1 MAAAAPTPPSTNTP
15 LLLEILSQLKDVKS
29 DIASIRTYIHNES
42 KIQEKTTT
50 YQIRDILNKRYGHA
64 THTSVGT
71 LRDVYLPDSNQTFT
85 DIDGCLLTQSRV
97 GPVIIKNNNGRNIN
111 VTSNDERTYFIE
123 AKHGLTKSIIDG
135 KLLQFCKLLDL
146 FQKLHNGT
154 LRAPSTPVTRFDE
167 MVHNHGLVSYPKRI
181 IFIFASDSIDAE
193 HEAYIHSIN
202 AGTLTEEL
210 YNSVL
215 VSLFKNHKTYDEIL
229 EDRDIGRLIKA
240 ELRDALTFDAL
251 RAALTLAAVPTTR
264 RQGALEK
271 QKQALLEKYAERISA
286 LLVPYSAMTA
296 CFSMLKGHLA
306 TYSHGKLGGAAADEF
321 DDMVG
326 GGRRPKPATT
336 LTL

>member
-1 MAAAAPTPPSTNTP
+1 
-15 LLLEILSQLKDVKS
+15 
-29 DIASIRTYIHNES
+29 
-42 KIQEKTTT
+42 
-50 YQIRDILNKRYGHA
+50 
-64 THTSVGT
+64 VGT

-85 DIDGCLLTQSRV
+85 DIDGCLLVQSLFR
-97 GPVIIKNNNGRNIN
+97 NNISGRYTN
-111 VTSNDERTYFIE
+111 VVTHDERTYFIE
-123 AKHGLTKSIIDG
+123 AKHGLTKSIIDK
-135 KLLQFCKLLDL
+135 KLFQFCKLLDL

-154 LRAPSTPVTRFDE
+154 LRARSTPVTRFDE
-167 MVHNHGLVSYPKRI
+167 MVHNHGLLSYPKQI

-193 HEAYIHSIN
+193 HEAYIQAIN

-210 YNSVL
+210 YNNVL

-229 EDRDIGRLIKA
+229 EDRDIGSLIKA
-240 ELRDALTFDAL
+240 ELRDVLTFDAL

-296 CFSMLKGHLA
+296 CFSVLKGHLA
-306 TYSHGKLGGAAADEF
+306 TYSHGKLRGAVTNEF
-321 DDMVG
+321 DDLLPPYMG

-336 LTL
+336 LTP